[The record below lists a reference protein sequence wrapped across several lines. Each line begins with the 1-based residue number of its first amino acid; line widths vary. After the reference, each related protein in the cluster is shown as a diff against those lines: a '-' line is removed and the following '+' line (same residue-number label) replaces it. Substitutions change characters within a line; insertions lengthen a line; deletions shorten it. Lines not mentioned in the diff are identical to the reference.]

1 MAVTKK
7 CMGFASEESYKILSE
22 STVLLTSAAFAN
34 NELRTDE
41 YCLNAA
47 PNNQYTFRMID
58 TYKSSGDSWSSGS
71 WVSIAGQ
78 YGNIVLKNFMTE
90 RVTEDIPF
98 SLYYPV
104 MKNQQWKMFSS
115 TSSIA
120 SDWFAVNFSDNNWQ
134 QVTLGSVSPAT
145 GTQYFRKQLSGLPNM
160 AAYEARFNYRYGIV
174 AYMNGQ
180 EIFRDHMA
188 DGAVTPATPSSGA
201 FEEAE
206 YHGVIRP
213 ASEIESGNSVLAV
226 ELHFPSSGENAVDF
240 DAFVASIAPSMQASE
255 NTQCFIYPYSVTITS
270 TSGST
275 SGNIF
280 DYYKTNCYSATSA
293 QMPGMVTYEL
303 TGSRAHIN
311 GVRVWPY
318 SGYSNAPS
326 AFTMQGAVSSSS
338 SYTTVVSVSGAI
350 YTTSTYQT
358 FYGLFN
364 SKPFQSYR
372 FSFTSTAGAS
382 ELKLYEIQPVTCH
395 DLLPSSIEFQPNS
408 YSVYAKYQEVTIHPT
423 LTEFTGCTISPA
435 LPAGLTLN
443 PTTCTITGKA
453 TVGLASTVFT
463 VSSAMVGQPYQ
474 GTFTLQV
481 TDCQGMLMKVMRTY
495 KANGYYESFNIKEQ
509 STQQVVLN
517 VAYNSGQPNNQDW
530 NTVICVTGSIYV
542 VTMDS
547 SVNYWQSNSFL
558 YLQALLTEDEFE
570 TIARLRYDT
579 NLGLNE
585 DRNINAQWAVSPMQS
600 WQYKMG
606 DVPANWQTES
616 GWQTASM
623 GAFPAS
629 SNQIQLY
636 KTTFNVNSL
645 NDVAGFVISLRY
657 IYGCIIYM
665 NNVEVFRNGV
675 TGDLS
680 TSSIATNNYNNILY
694 HQISLPVKTMAIGD
708 QPAVNY
714 LQQGSN
720 TIAVAIVSQAG
731 QTNSVFDC
739 AVRLMGAPEVSRA
752 YEFSTSYSGYSGSP
766 SSILNHYYGFSMYSS
781 TCNSNYLQVSFTK
794 DRREWISS
802 VTLFLYY
809 TQDTQQP
816 AQFTLKAR
824 NTNLEEWTTLKN
836 VTGLTWSLKGEK
848 KRIWLE
854 NNKPYNQ
861 YRFEN
866 FGSGNA
872 SACDWKLGAIDLS
885 ADATAITVP
894 ELSYTTPLIIS
905 KDIEMG
911 EVYANSDYYYDFT
924 VNPALPTGVSID
936 PNSGKISGT
945 AHTAMPATT
954 YQITAKKFGG
964 GSSTATLT
972 ISVEPCTGG
981 KSLITL
987 VVRMD
992 SWPAEGSYKLFK
1004 GKGTSGQVMA
1014 SIDQF
1019 KVKLG
1024 LNYGD
1029 FCMADDIYTLEMYD
1043 SRKDGWVNPAGYYL
1057 TVDVGEMIFELGQ
1070 MPRQVA
1076 SISTMF
1082 SSYLP
1087 FQIVYSDWKFYNS
1100 PEPVDAN
1107 WNAVAFDDNAWGS
1120 VKAADMG
1127 SHMATT
1133 AYIRHEVNI
1142 PSLEDYHVLNVR
1154 VKYAGGVAA
1163 YFNGNL
1169 VARFNLEEEFASETE
1184 ALTVHDASAFSKFHV
1199 VLPTVGAVA
1208 GKNVMAFEVHRAPG
1222 QSEIVFD
1229 ATGVFGVNDCSV
1241 GVDTFAAID
1250 ASPVSGGRKED
1261 LLDLNPTVYGSLTNT
1276 VGAYLA
1282 WTVENLEGSKF
1293 NSFAMQTGNSQTGYG
1308 FTVKGRWEDSDE
1320 YTSALGVIGQATKQ
1334 QERVAWSAPA
1344 GIAGFKQFRFEV
1356 DSAAS
1361 GVVYTNAIV
1370 FQYCKPSGTSS
1381 CPAVGDYPSVGEG
1394 EISPA
1399 KCADGFR
1406 GYSYRECSG
1415 GQLGDVKNDKCEY
1428 KVPARIQYDNNN
1440 MEFVLGTEV
1449 SSGRPSYRNIIE
1461 EFYMQDSTPL
1471 PEGLSINPTTGEIT
1485 GIPVAVMDTK
1495 AFTVRGKNPVGETF
1509 VAISIT
1515 VRKGYCQPEGVFER
1529 TPVGEVA
1536 TYECAM
1542 QGSYVGTQKRAC
1554 VLGKKDGEWQKATG
1568 FCMPVMGIVLLVVVV
1583 IIIVA
1588 VVVFLLMR
1596 STRTAKAVGGV
1607 KGKGSKSAKKAPAK
1621 KTNTKAVKV

>member
-7 CMGFASEESYKILSE
+7 CMGFASEESYKILSG

-58 TYKSSGDSWSSGS
+58 TYQSSGDSWSSGS

-213 ASEIESGNSVLAV
+213 ASEIENGNSVLAV

-443 PTTCTITGKA
+443 PTTCTITGKPTA
-453 TVGLASTVFT
+453 AISTTTFT
-463 VSSAMVGQPYQ
+463 VSSTMVGQPYQ

-665 NNVEVFRNGV
+665 NGVEVFRNGV

-694 HQISLPVKTMAIGD
+694 HQISLPVKTMTIGD

-714 LQQGSN
+714 IQQGSN

-766 SSILNHYYGFSMYSS
+766 SSILNHYYGFSIYHS

-802 VTLFLYY
+802 VTVFLYY

-836 VTGLTWSLKGEK
+836 VTGLTWSLKGEHK
-848 KRIWLE
+848 KIWLE

-866 FGSGNA
+866 FGSGNP
-872 SACDWKLGAIDLS
+872 SACDWKLGGIDLS

-911 EVYANSDYYYDFT
+911 EVYANSAYYYDFT
-924 VNPALPTGVSID
+924 ITPALPAGVTID
-936 PNSGKISGT
+936 ANTGKISGT
-945 AHTAMPATT
+945 AHDLMPATP

-964 GSSTATLT
+964 GSSTATVT
-972 ISVEPCTGG
+972 ISVEPCTGS

-987 VVRMD
+987 VARLD

-1004 GKGTSGQVMA
+1004 GKGTSGQVI
-1014 SIDQF
+1014 SSNSGF
-1019 KVKLG
+1019 KVASG

-1029 FCMADDIYTLEMYD
+1029 FCVPNGLYTLQLSD
-1043 SRKDGWVNPAGYYL
+1043 SRSDGWNNPAGYYL
-1057 TVDVGEMIFELGQ
+1057 TVDVGEMVIETGQ
-1070 MPRQVA
+1070 FPRSVA
-1076 SISTMF
+1076 SISTVF
-1082 SSYLP
+1082 SAYLP
-1087 FQIVYSDWKFYNS
+1087 FQIEFSQWQLFNS
-1100 PEPVDAN
+1100 PEPVADN
-1107 WNAVAFDDNAWGS
+1107 WKAIDFDDSAWS
-1120 VKAADMG
+1120 TVKAEALG
-1127 SHMATT
+1127 NHMATT
-1133 AYIRHEVNI
+1133 AYIRHEVQI

-1154 VKYAGGVAA
+1154 VKYAGGVAV
-1163 YFNGNL
+1163 YFNGHI
-1169 VARFNLEEEFASETE
+1169 VARFNLEEGFDASSE
-1184 ALTVHDASAFSKFHV
+1184 ALTTHDASAFSKFHV
-1199 VLPTVGAVA
+1199 ILSTAGAVA

-1222 QSEIVFD
+1222 QSELVFD
-1229 ATGVFGVNDCSV
+1229 ATAVFGVNDCSPV
-1241 GVDTFAAID
+1241 VDSFAAID
-1250 ASPVSGGRKED
+1250 ASDVSGCRKED
-1261 LLDLNPTVYGSLTNT
+1261 LLDLNPTTFGHISNT
-1276 VGAYLA
+1276 VGSYLA

-1293 NSFAMQTGNSQTGYG
+1293 NSFALQTSTAATGYS
-1308 FTVKGRWEDSDE
+1308 FSVYGRWEERDE
-1320 YTSALGVIGQATKQ
+1320 YTSALALSSQATKDR
-1334 QERVAWSAPA
+1334 ERVAWDMPV
-1344 GIAGFKQFRFEV
+1344 GIAGFRQFKFEV
-1356 DSAAS
+1356 DNTAS
-1361 GVVYTNAIV
+1361 TTINTNAYV
-1370 FQYCKPSGTSS
+1370 MQYCKATGSGA
-1381 CPAVGDYPSVGEG
+1381 CPGIGDFPAVGEG
-1394 EISPA
+1394 QISPA
-1399 KCADGFR
+1399 KCAEGFR
-1406 GYSYRECSG
+1406 GYTYRECVNG
-1415 GQLGDVKNDKCEY
+1415 VLGDVKNDMCEY
-1428 KVPARIQYDNNN
+1428 KLPDKIQYENNN
-1440 MEFVLGTEV
+1440 MEFVMNTEV
-1449 SSGRPSYRNIIE
+1449 SSGVPTYSNIID

-1471 PEGLSINPTTGEIT
+1471 PEGLKIDAKTGEIT
-1485 GIPVAVMDTK
+1485 GIPIALRETTE
-1495 AFTVRGKNPVGETF
+1495 FTVRGKNPKGETY
-1509 VAISIT
+1509 VAIAIT
-1515 VRKGYCQPEGVFER
+1515 VRKGHCQPEGVFER
-1529 TPVGEVA
+1529 TPVGEIA
-1536 TYECAM
+1536 TYNCAL
-1542 QGSYVGTQKRAC
+1542 QGSYIGSQKRAC
-1554 VLGKKDGEWQKATG
+1554 ILGKKDGEWQKATG
-1568 FCMPVMGIVLLVVVV
+1568 FCMPIVAIILLVVIAIIVIAVV
-1583 IIIVA
+1583 I
-1588 VVVFLLMR
+1588 FLAMR
-1596 STRTAKAVGGV
+1596 TRKTKAVGGV
-1607 KGKGSKSAKKAPAK
+1607 KNKNGKASK
-1621 KTNTKAVKV
+1621 KTVSKKPSTKAVKV